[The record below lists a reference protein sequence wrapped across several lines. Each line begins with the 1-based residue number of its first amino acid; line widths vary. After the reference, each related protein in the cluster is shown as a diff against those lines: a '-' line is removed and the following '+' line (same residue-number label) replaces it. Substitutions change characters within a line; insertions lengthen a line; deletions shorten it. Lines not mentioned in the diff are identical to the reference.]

1 MSFVKHISLQL
12 AGEETRENLFIR
24 EIKTDDIIPN
34 TNFIKLI
41 YIYIYISLLVEFVF
55 QRNSKN
61 ILYKIY
67 IYIKIK
73 KIKFCKDVA

>member
-1 MSFVKHISLQL
+1 MSFVKHIPLQL

-41 YIYIYISLLVEFVF
+41 YIYISLLVEFVF

-67 IYIKIK
+67 IYI
-73 KIKFCKDVA
+73 

>member
-1 MSFVKHISLQL
+1 MSFVKHIPLQL

-41 YIYIYISLLVEFVF
+41 YIYIYI
-55 QRNSKN
+55 
-61 ILYKIY
+61 Y
-67 IYIKIK
+67 IYKFTSRICIPK
-73 KIKFCKDVA
+73 KL

>member
-41 YIYIYISLLVEFVF
+41 YIYIYIYISLLVEFVF
-55 QRNSKN
+55 QRNS
-61 ILYKIY
+61 
-67 IYIKIK
+67 
-73 KIKFCKDVA
+73 

>member
-1 MSFVKHISLQL
+1 MSFVKHIPLQL

-34 TNFIKLI
+34 TNFIKL
-41 YIYIYISLLVEFVF
+41 IYIYISLLVEFVF

>member
-1 MSFVKHISLQL
+1 MSFVKHIPLQL

-41 YIYIYISLLVEFVF
+41 YIYIYI
-55 QRNSKN
+55 
-61 ILYKIY
+61 Y
-67 IYIKIK
+67 I
-73 KIKFCKDVA
+73 